1 MDAAVVWRC
10 AERKRCRRHCGSQM
24 AREAATE
31 RRSQPPGE
39 GPRGPVAEGADAI
52 HGSTGRMMHKRG
64 YQRRIAKLLRPA
76 LWLAAITSVSVLVPP
91 KAVSAVDRPFLT
103 GVNLAGAGF
112 GSERIVKGGGRG
124 RHGIDYVYPVE
135 PFAPGY

>member
-1 MDAAVVWRC
+1 
-10 AERKRCRRHCGSQM
+10 M
-24 AREAATE
+24 AREAATQ
-31 RRSQPPGE
+31 RRSQPPRE
-39 GPRGPVAEGADAI
+39 WTHGPVAEGTDAI
-52 HGSTGRMMHKRG
+52 HGSSGRMMHNSG
-64 YQRRIAKLLRPA
+64 YHRRFAKLLRPA
-76 LWLAAITSVSVLVPP
+76 LWLAAITSVSVLAPP

-135 PFAPGY
+135 PFAP